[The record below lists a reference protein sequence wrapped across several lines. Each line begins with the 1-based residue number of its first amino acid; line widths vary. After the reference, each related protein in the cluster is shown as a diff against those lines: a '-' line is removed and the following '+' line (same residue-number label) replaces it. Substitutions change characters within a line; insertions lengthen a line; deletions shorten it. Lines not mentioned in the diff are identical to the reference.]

1 MKSLFAWKRTI
12 LWLSDVIFDI
22 IIIIII
28 ITTIIS
34 SIWKKNSSG
43 LKVEKGLN
51 ELHSPVGA
59 PPPKRTKRTGW

>member
-12 LWLSDVIFDI
+12 LWLSGVIFDI

-28 ITTIIS
+28 IITIIS
-34 SIWKKNSSG
+34 SIWKNKSSG

-51 ELHSPVGA
+51 ELHS
-59 PPPKRTKRTGW
+59 